1 MINLFAAEK
10 KKKNKKN
17 KKKPAK
23 TEEIVQAVEAP
34 TKMQN
39 PGTYLQEAGVITLSD
54 VFKMETV
61 MPLVHAIMEYN
72 LMEPELAPER
82 ITLMINSPGGR
93 VDSCLTL
100 IDAMKTSSI
109 PVDTF
114 CTGMAASC
122 GILTLMAGENRFAST
137 TAQMMSHQYSAG
149 SGGKEHELYGR
160 VKSFEHTSK
169 WMEDHYAESTGLSI
183 KKIRKHLL
191 GPTDVWLSAEEAL
204 EWNIIDEVIDPY
216 LVNQQIRQS
225 RKG

>member
-1 MINLFAAEK
+1 MINLFAANTKKKNNK
-10 KKKNKKN
+10 KKKA
-17 KKKPAK
+17 KP
-23 TEEIVQAVEAP
+23 VEVEQQPAAP
-34 TKMQN
+34 AQLQN
-39 PGTYLQEAGVITLSD
+39 PGTYLREAGVIVLSEA
-54 VFKMETV
+54 FKMETV

-100 IDAMKTSSI
+100 IDSMKTSSI

-122 GILTLMAGENRFAST
+122 GILTLMAGEHRYASS

-160 VKSFEHTSK
+160 VKSFEHTSG
-169 WMEDHYAESTGLSI
+169 WMEDHYAECTGLSI

-191 GPTDVWLSAEEAL
+191 GPTDVWLSAEEAK
-204 EWNIIDEVIDPY
+204 EYNIIDEVIDPY
-216 LVNQQIRQS
+216 LINYQIRES